1 MTKTYSKNIILHYPR
16 LLTEQPVISNLIKMF
31 DLTINISRARI
42 GQDEEGTM
50 VIEISGS
57 KKNVGEGLNYLR
69 EIGVTFK
76 PISKVIRRIDSKC
89 THCGACIAVCPTG
102 ALVIEDRSLME
113 VQFIEKKCIACS
125 LCIPACPY
133 RAMEMHE

>member
-1 MTKTYSKNIILHYPR
+1 MTKMYSKNVILHYPR
-16 LLTEQPVISNLIKMF
+16 VLTEQPIISNLIKMF

-50 VIEISGS
+50 VIEVSGS
-57 KKNVGEGLNYLR
+57 RKNVNDGLNYLK

-76 PISKVIRRIDSKC
+76 PISRIIRRIDTRC
-89 THCGACIAVCPTG
+89 THCGACTAVCPAG
-102 ALVIEDRSLME
+102 ALVIEDRKSMWVE
-113 VQFIEKKCIACS
+113 FIQEKCIACS

-133 RAMEMHE
+133 HAMELHE

>member
-1 MTKTYSKNIILHYPR
+1 MAKTYSKNVILHYPR
-16 LLTEQPVISNLIKMF
+16 FLTEQPVISNLIKMF

-57 KKNVGEGLNYLR
+57 KRNIGDGLNYLR

-76 PISKVIRRIDSKC
+76 PISKVIRRIDSRC
-89 THCGACIAVCPTG
+89 THCGICTAVCPAG
-102 ALVIEDRSLME
+102 ALVIEDRGLME
-113 VQFIEKKCIACS
+113 VQFIEEKCIACS
-125 LCIPACPY
+125 LCVPACPY

>member
-42 GQDEEGTM
+42 GQDE
-50 VIEISGS
+50 
-57 KKNVGEGLNYLR
+57 EGLNYLR

>member
-1 MTKTYSKNIILHYPR
+1 MANTYSKNVMLHYPR
-16 LLTEQPVISNLIKMF
+16 LLTEQPVISNLIKRY

-57 KKNVGEGLNYLR
+57 RKNVGEGLNYLK

-76 PISKVIRRIDSKC
+76 PISKVVRRIDSRC
-89 THCGACIAVCPTG
+89 TNCGACTAVCPAG
-102 ALVIEDRSLME
+102 ALVIEDRGLME
-113 VQFIEKKCIACS
+113 VQFIEEKCIACS